1 MLNAAERLATLAAG
15 TACPPAPN
23 VAVAQTVGVGGNTL
37 SSFFG
42 ELDPDLELARS
53 TLVKLGYDM
62 SQEDVNP
69 VLLDIQAL
77 GTDEFFSGLPG
88 DTTLRAKAA
97 FKRFLNMS
105 SPFTSQETSQS
116 TDSDL
121 LLKTALR
128 VAGMSDPVAEEAERL
143 KHKQTVGE
151 LAQRLELGVFAPS
164 LLPDAD
170 LLRKVSSAA
179 QVGHFPQ
186 PDRKQLLD
194 HEGPRAFAK
203 QLWQILRSGIA
214 LLLMQ
219 RMSPAAL
226 FSELGLALQIASETP
241 GDDQQAEKLAVLYS
255 IKIRELLHGSSLNVP
270 LNPDVDTKPFE
281 EATQVFLHRD
291 PGVFSEAKDSV
302 CLEEG
307 GAKAPSAPQARKPSL
322 TDHCLRHAVKP
333 NFCSGY
339 GRKTCGFNHTCPFCQ
354 GKICQNKPGYLA
366 RHLASLRVP
375 MEMVVREEG
384 RSHKA
389 RSRSPRRRSRSR
401 SRRRDRGDQNAA
413 RVSPEQRTPATPTSS
428 RGKK

>member
-1 MLNAAERLATLAAG
+1 M
-15 TACPPAPN
+15 
-23 VAVAQTVGVGGNTL
+23 AVAQTVGVGENTL

-42 ELDPDLELARS
+42 ELDPDLELVRS

-105 SPFTSQETSQS
+105 SPFTSQEASQS
-116 TDSDL
+116 ADSDL

-151 LAQRLELGVFAPS
+151 LAQRLELGMFAPS

-241 GDDQQAEKLAVLYS
+241 GDDKQAEKLAVLYS

-281 EATQVFLHRD
+281 EAMQVFLRRD